1 MGLDQNAYA
10 FKNREDGSISLAE
23 WRKHSSLQGW
33 MENLWRSK
41 GGEGEFNCVGLELT
55 VEDLEELKQ
64 DVDFGDL
71 PETQGFFFGS
81 GNDARYK
88 ETDLTFIKE
97 ALEFIEAGYKVEYNS
112 WW

>member
-1 MGLDQNAYA
+1 MGLDQSAYA
-10 FKNREDGSISLAE
+10 FKSREDESISLAE
-23 WRKHSSLQGW
+23 WRKHSSLHGW

-55 VEDLEELKQ
+55 TEDLKELKEN
-64 DVDFGDL
+64 VDGEDL

-81 GNDARYK
+81 GNDAHYK